1 MFLKLI
7 IGLFIEAAICN
18 IPDTHIVVDT
28 HLCHY
33 ATCTQHNQEH
43 TKMLKNAHSKAYHAA
58 RLLAENQG
66 KPLDV
71 AKELSLT
78 CNVFARPSGR

>member
-1 MFLKLI
+1 MFLVYSLKLQYVALHVPEAYI
-7 IGLFIEAAICN
+7 I
-18 IPDTHIVVDT
+18 VDT
-28 HLCHY
+28 HLCNY
-33 ATCTQHNQEH
+33 PTCTQHNQEH

-58 RLLAENQG
+58 RLLAEKQD

-78 CNVFARPSGR
+78 SNVFACPSGR

>member
-1 MFLKLI
+1 MHV
-7 IGLFIEAAICN
+7 
-18 IPDTHIVVDT
+18 PDTHIVVDT
-28 HLCHY
+28 HLCNY

-78 CNVFARPSGR
+78 SNVVARPSGR